1 MSRFYILV
9 KSLKVVGLVAALMMI
24 QMGFAL
30 QVQADPVTVRAT
42 QSSNYARLSFRWPQ
56 PVGHVAKREGNTLVI
71 SFARPIEAD
80 LRPVVK
86 RLAKVIAIET
96 APSNTMVVLRIKGEF
111 SVRSYDSGSTVVV
124 DIVGKSAAVT
134 AAQPTTRAKAPA
146 NTGPRVDVR
155 TGVHPTYSRIV
166 FDWANKPGFSLK
178 RSGDTTTL
186 EFDRTASLKLGGLA
200 KGQVRHVK
208 GVTSSQDTGKLSLS
222 FEIAS
227 NSQVKVFASGKKIV
241 MDVFAPKGEPVKVA
255 PAVAEKIVEKAP
267 IPKTAPVEKVVE
279 VKPEDVAPALGAAEQ
294 PSAKPVNLTPP
305 GATEPVKNTA
315 VKTQSNAV
323 GVVELRFDWDEP
335 VGAAVFRR
343 GESLWLVFD
352 KKSKIDT
359 GALVRGG
366 KGLVTS
372 VEQVRSNVGAVLRM
386 TTAEGVNP
394 TIKRAGLS
402 WILEFAHQPLAPNS
416 PLQADAQPDSPL
428 GARLFISVPE
438 PGNVI
443 AFRDPEIGDNLL
455 VVPIIPLS
463 HGLPRKWKYPQ
474 LHLLA
479 TKQGVVIKPIA
490 DDVRIRPLRQGV
502 EITTAGTL
510 QVSRV
515 SAEEKANIELEATRQ
530 ASAGMVPTGPLSRIL
545 DLEKWKRN
553 SLENFMTTR
562 QSLQFAI
569 AATRSKGTREKARRE
584 MMKFYFASGFEAE
597 ALGVMETIRS
607 DRPEIE
613 NEAEFRLMRG
623 AANWLMERY
632 DLARKDLYHESLDG
646 NDEGTFWRALVVAG
660 EGKLQDVAYEL
671 RKVGAIS
678 TPYPRSIKMPT
689 ALKVAE
695 AAVELGDVKQAT
707 QYLEVLMVD
716 SPTRAQRD
724 QINLVAGKLKELS
737 GDVDG
742 AIADWEKVME
752 GVHRLS
758 RAKAAVARTELLL
771 KLELFTSKDAIE
783 EYEKLRF
790 VWRGDDFEFELLRRL
805 GALYL
810 EERMYREGL
819 TALRQAATY
828 FPDHENADQVTRQMS
843 DAFLQ
848 LYMQDGADVLP
859 PITAIA
865 LYDEFRE
872 LTPPGTEGDD
882 MIRRLADRLVDI
894 DLLDRAAF
902 LLESQVDFRL
912 SGEKKATVGARLAL
926 IYILDRNYDKA
937 LESLD
942 KSNVNKIN
950 EELVSERILLR
961 AQALI
966 GIEQTGQALEL
977 LAPETNLK
985 AEYMRAGIYWRAKNW
1000 NEASRSMAKVV
1011 RGLKV
1016 KSKQALNQD
1025 QALAVLS
1032 VSIAYT
1038 LDGNEA
1044 AVSLITANYAEAMLQ
1059 TQYADAFQLITDP
1072 PEAGMLNYRR
1082 LDGIVQKVSSFQGFM
1097 EAYKQRVADGQ
1108 LSSLY

>member
-1 MSRFYILV
+1 MISFRPVLNV
-9 KSLKVVGLVAALMMI
+9 LKIIALAAVVMGLQV
-24 QMGFAL
+24 GFNSE
-30 QVQADPVTVRAT
+30 VQADPVTVKAT
-42 QSSNYARLSFRWPQ
+42 QASNYARLSFRWPQ

-71 SFARPIEAD
+71 SFARPIEAN
-80 LRPVVK
+80 LGPAVR
-86 RLAKVIAIET
+86 RLASVTAIEP
-96 APSNTMVVLRIKGEF
+96 APSNATIILRINGEF
-111 SVRSYDSGSTVVV
+111 TVRSYDSGATVVV
-124 DIVGKSAAVT
+124 DIVGAG
-134 AAQPTTRAKAPA
+134 QAKASQSVA
-146 NTGPRVDVR
+146 TQGPSVAVR
-155 TGVHPTYSRIV
+155 TGVHPTYSRLV
-166 FDWANKPGFSLK
+166 FDWPKKPEFSVQ

-186 EFDRTASLKLGGLA
+186 VFDQAASINLGRLA
-200 KGQVRHVK
+200 KGQIRHVN
-208 GVTSSQDTGKLSLS
+208 GASSSEANGKLSLS
-222 FEIAS
+222 FKIAS
-227 NSQVKVFASGKKIV
+227 NSQVKAFASGKKIV
-241 MDVFAPKGEPVKVA
+241 MDVFAPKGDKKAAPDPVPVQAQVKAAAVAEPPAPKPAPVAKVEVSKPPAPAPA
-255 PAVAEKIVEKAP
+255 PAVAENTP
-267 IPKTAPVEKVVE
+267 
-279 VKPEDVAPALGAAEQ
+279 
-294 PSAKPVNLTPP
+294 AKPVALTPP
-305 GATEPVKNTA
+305 GGEEPVKKTA
-315 VKTQSNAV
+315 VKTQSMSE
-323 GVVELRFDWDEP
+323 GIVELRFDWDEP

-343 GESLWLVFD
+343 SEALWLVFD
-352 KKSKIDT
+352 KKAKFDT
-359 GALVRGG
+359 AALVRGG

-372 VEQVRSNVGAVLRM
+372 VEQVPSNVGAVLRM
-386 TTAEGVNP
+386 TTADGINP

-402 WILEFAHQPLAPNS
+402 WILEFSRQGLAPNS

-455 VVPIIPLS
+455 AVPVIPLS
-463 HGLPRKWKYPQ
+463 HGLPRQWKYPQ

-479 TKQGVVIKPIA
+479 TKQGIVIKPIA
-490 DDVRIRPLRQGV
+490 DDVRVRPLRQGV

-515 SAEEKANIELEATRQ
+515 TAEEKASIELEATRQ
-530 ASAGMVPTGPLSRIL
+530 ASSGMIDSGPLSRIL

-553 SLENFMTTR
+553 SLDNFMETR
-562 QSLQFAI
+562 QSLQFEI
-569 AATRSKGTREKARRE
+569 AKTKSKRTREKARNE
-584 MMKFYFASGFEAE
+584 LMNFYFASGFEAE

-613 NEAEFRLMRG
+613 NEPEFRLMRG

-632 DLARKDLYHESLDG
+632 DLARDDLYHASLDG

-660 EGKLQDVAYEL
+660 EGKMPEVAYEL
-671 RKVGAIS
+671 RKVGGIAS
-678 TPYPRSIKMPT
+678 PYPRSIKMPT
-689 ALKVAE
+689 ALQVAA

-707 QYLEVLMVD
+707 QYLEVLRVD
-716 SPTRAQRD
+716 GPTRAQKD
-724 QINLVAGKLKELS
+724 QINFVAGKLKELS

-742 AIADWEKVME
+742 AISDWERVME
-752 GVHRLS
+752 GVHRPT

-771 KLELFTSKDAIE
+771 KLELFTAKDAIE

-810 EERMYREGL
+810 DENMYREGL

-828 FPDHENADQVTRQMS
+828 FPDHENSDQVTRQMS

-848 LYMQDGADVLP
+848 LYMQNGADVLP
-859 PITAIA
+859 PVTAIA

-872 LTPPGTEGDD
+872 LTPPGAEGDD

-912 SGEKKATVGARLAL
+912 TGEKKATVGARLAV
-926 IYILDRNYDKA
+926 IYLLNREYDKA

-942 KSNVNKIN
+942 KSEVTKVTDN
-950 EELVSERILLR
+950 LLSERILLR

-966 GIEQTGQALEL
+966 GLKQTGQALEI

-985 AEYMRAGIYWRAKNW
+985 AEYMRAGIYWRAKQW
-1000 NEASRSMAKVV
+1000 NEASKAMAQVV
-1011 RGLKV
+1011 RELKT
-1016 KSKQALNQD
+1016 KSRQALNEE

-1038 LDGNEA
+1038 LDRNEP
-1044 AVSLITANYAEAMLQ
+1044 AVSLIVANYAEAMLQ
-1059 TQYADAFQLITDP
+1059 TQYADAFILITDP
-1072 PEAGMLNYRR
+1072 PEAGMMNYRG
-1082 LDGIVQKVSSFQGFM
+1082 LDGIVQKVASFKGFM
-1097 EAYKQRVADGQ
+1097 DEYKKRVADGQ